1 MISSVSMIIQQ
12 RFDFKGSRAMNK
24 QGTDSQSK
32 DSKSINHAERILIVG
47 IDGSIGSSLFTR
59 LPPLGFE
66 VYGTSRNRSRLN
78 TQVLFLDLEN
88 PNLSLL
94 QNEFSAAIICAS
106 VTNILT
112 CESDPV
118 QSRKINVIGTI
129 ALIDSLIQSGC
140 FVIFLSTNAV
150 FDGGKAFATIEDI
163 PNPITN
169 YGYFKREVEIYLE
182 ESKFGS
188 GAILR
193 LTKLMTNDARFLV
206 GWRDLAS
213 NNQPIPAFIN
223 TMLSHITIEEV
234 ISSIYNILGARES
247 GTFQLGGLVE
257 ESYFDFAVNHFR
269 DSPASLAL
277 LVESVDP
284 SVPPNTIRHNSLL
297 TVLPNW
303 NQTHA

>member
-1 MISSVSMIIQQ
+1 
-12 RFDFKGSRAMNK
+12 MNL
-24 QGTDSQSK
+24 QGAAGESK
-32 DSKSINHAERILIVG
+32 NSKSSNRAEKILVVG
-47 IDGSIGSSLFTR
+47 IDGSIGSNLFTR
-59 LPPLGFE
+59 LSSLGYE
-66 VYGTSRNRSRLN
+66 VYGTSRNHSSINKRV
-78 TQVLFLDLEN
+78 QFLDLEH
-88 PNLSLL
+88 PNLNLH

-106 VTNILT
+106 ITNIAT

-118 QSRKINVIGTI
+118 RSCKINVTGTI
-129 ALIDSLIQSGC
+129 ALIDLLLQSGS

-150 FDGGKAFATIEDI
+150 FNGGKAFATIEDT

-169 YGYFKREVEIYLE
+169 YGYFKREVEIYLG
-182 ESKFGS
+182 ESKFES
-188 GAILR
+188 SAVLR
-193 LTKLMTNDARFLV
+193 LTKLMTNDDKLLV
-206 GWRDLAS
+206 TWRELAS

-223 TMLSHITIEEV
+223 TMLSHITVEEV

-284 SVPPNTIRHNSLL
+284 SIPPNTIRHNSLL